1 MKSYDLIIIG
11 AGPGGYVAAI
21 RASQLGLKVGLV
33 EKDKPG
39 GVCLNIGCI
48 PSKAL
53 IHQAEMVE
61 DIPHLE
67 HLGIKVDKSGMDYR
81 KVFDKSR
88 KAATTLSKG
97 VEFLLKKNNVELI
110 QGEAVFKAAKVLTIN
125 GKEEIT
131 AKNIIVATGSSPTQI
146 PGFEFDEDKIL
157 SSNGALMLEQ
167 LPQSLVI
174 LGSGAIGMEFTYIM
188 NAFGVEVH
196 LIEMLPRILPIEDEE
211 ISKHMEAV
219 FRKKKV
225 KIYTSTK
232 AKSVKTS
239 KTGITL
245 TLDDKDGK
253 EFEIKADKILVAVG
267 RRPNTAG
274 FGLDK
279 AGVKLTERGF
289 IETHDYYETSVPG
302 IYAIGDVVASPL
314 LAHVASKEGEI
325 AVEHIAGHK
334 VEKVIDPMEIPGATY
349 CQPEVASFG
358 LTEWKAKEL
367 KREYKTAS
375 FTYRGAGKSVAVE
388 KSEGFVKVVYD
399 PKTHEILGAHMVGAN
414 ATEMIHEWLL
424 AKKTELLPQDIA
436 TMIHAHPTLSEVNM
450 EGARAIE
457 GWVIHA

>member
-1 MKSYDLIIIG
+1 MKSYDLIIVG

-21 RASQLGLKVGLV
+21 RAAQLGLKTALI
-33 EKDKPG
+33 EKDKAG
-39 GVCLNIGCI
+39 GVCLNVGCI

-53 IHQAEMVE
+53 IHQAEMVA

-67 HLGIKVDKSGMDYR
+67 HLGITVDKSGLDYK

-97 VEFLLKKNNVELI
+97 VEFLIKKNNIEYI
-110 QGEAVFKAAKVLTIN
+110 QGTAEFKSAKVLSIN

-131 AKNIIVATGSSPTQI
+131 AKNIIIAAGSSPTQI
-146 PGFEFDEDKIL
+146 PGFEFDEELVL
-157 SSNGALMLEQ
+157 SSTGALMLEK
-167 LPQSLVI
+167 LPASLII
-174 LGSGAIGMEFTYIM
+174 LGSGAIGMEFSYIM
-188 NAFGVEVH
+188 NAFGVQVH

-211 ISKHMEAV
+211 ISKHVEAA
-219 FRKKKV
+219 FKKKGV

-232 AKSVKTS
+232 AKSLKKDKNSVTLTVEDKEGKTS
-239 KTGITL
+239 
-245 TLDDKDGK
+245 
-253 EFEIKADKILVAVG
+253 EIKADKILVAVG
-267 RRPNTAG
+267 RRPNTQG
-274 FGLDK
+274 YGLEK
-279 AGVKLTERGF
+279 TGAKLTDRGF
-289 IETHDYYETSVPG
+289 IQTGDYYETTVPG
-302 IYAIGDVVASPL
+302 LYAIGDVVASPL

-325 AVEHIAGHK
+325 AVEHIAGHA
-334 VEKVIDPMEIPGATY
+334 VEKQIDPMEIPGATY

-358 LTEWKAKEL
+358 LTEWKVKEL
-367 KREYKTAS
+367 GRDYKTAS

-399 PKTHEILGAHMVGAN
+399 PQSHEILGVHLVGAN
-414 ATEMIHEWLL
+414 ATELIHEWLL
-424 AKKTELLPQDIA
+424 AKKAELLPQDIA